1 MFSKIR
7 SLIFKLDSEL
17 AHNLAIKALKFNYFP
32 INNFKKN
39 SSIETEIFGK
49 KISNPIG
56 VAAGFDKDAEVYNP
70 LFKLGFGL
78 VEVGTITP
86 LKQYGNSKPRLFRLE
101 EDEALIN
108 RLGFNNSGAEIIS
121 SRIKSNPPNGLFG
134 VNIGPNKDTNNRLE
148 DYLIGIRTFHNLAD
162 YIVINISS
170 PNTEN
175 LRSFHN
181 ENELDE
187 LLSTIESEKKKLNSK
202 IPIAVK
208 ISPDIEDDIIEKT
221 SEILLKYNVAAAI
234 ISNSTDVNREN
245 LKNVNKFE
253 KGGLSGKP
261 LENKSNA
268 LINKFYKNLK
278 NKIKIIGVGGV
289 DSGKSA
295 FEKIINGASLVQLY
309 TGMVYKGPN
318 IAFKISD
325 ELSDILE
332 KKGIKNISEVIGIK
346 NWSWLVTLERLYNHK
361 FYVKE
366 MWTYWKNSS

>member
-7 SLIFKLDSEL
+7 SLIFKLDPEL

-39 SSIETEIFGK
+39 SLIETEIFGK

-134 VNIGPNKDTNNRLE
+134 INIGPNKDTKNRLE

-162 YIVINISS
+162 YIIINISS

-187 LLSTIESEKKKLNSK
+187 LLSTIESEKIKLNSK
-202 IPIAVK
+202 TPIAVK

-234 ISNSTDVNREN
+234 ISNSTDANREN

-261 LENKSNA
+261 LESKSNV

-346 NWSWLVTLERLYNHK
+346 NWSWLTTLERLYSHN

-366 MWTYWKNSS
+366 MWPYWKNSS